1 MVAVKESAIEYGFR
15 HLDTISQLH
24 HSKSPD
30 EQLEAVSIVLESFG
44 LDDESKSHLIQSV
57 NDFVPE
63 GRKTATG
70 WVLMGFIAGLSC
82 AQNATESD

>member
-1 MVAVKESAIEYGFR
+1 MAEVKESAIEYGFR

-44 LDDESKSHLIQSV
+44 LDSESREQLIRTV
-57 NDFVPE
+57 GEFVPE
-63 GRKTATG
+63 GRKSATG
-70 WVLMGFIAGLSC
+70 WVLMGFIAGLST
-82 AQNATESD
+82 AQNATESY